1 MAITSGKGGVGKT
14 SVATNL
20 AIALSRQHRR
30 VCLLDADMG
39 LANVNILL
47 GIKPQVTLDDVIA
60 GNADVED
67 LIVHGPEGL
76 DILPAAAGLERMAV
90 HSPSSE
96 ATLGRALRDLE
107 HRYDYLLVDTPAG
120 IGNTTKAFVHPCD
133 HAALIIT
140 PEPTSLTDAFTLL
153 RALLRERYQGDISVI
168 VNMIP
173 PGQDGQRLFE
183 RFRTAAEH
191 HLHVQLDYLGAVPM
205 DRSVTRAVLNQSP
218 LLLSAPESAAA
229 LAIEDLARRLGQRI
243 GPTTGSHRF
252 AHYWAA
258 TAEKAPPETATG
270 FPPGDLGG
278 PPEEP
283 PAASPEVVTTPD
295 DMREPP
301 AAPQLTL
308 DELAVQAERL
318 LNDPATPEGDAR
330 RFFGRL
336 ERSFTA
342 RYKRRA
348 GDIKTLLYE
357 SLLHDQLSYEQMREI
372 RDTLVQTFA
381 RRFPGDRV
389 EDPPVATIP
398 SSQVEPP
405 RAPDDPDEHLTQL
418 EQWLTE
424 AVGGREWTI
433 EHSRQL
439 LALMEQLH
447 RARFGT
453 ALDTESEDTT
463 SEVRSLQNKFIAT
476 RQELQN
482 RLTEICV
489 LIEEHAKL
497 LRKDADGDE

>member
-20 AIALSRQHRR
+20 AIALSRQHHR

-47 GIKPQVTLDDVIA
+47 GIQPQVTLDDVIA
-60 GNADVED
+60 GNASFAD

-76 DILPAAAGLERMAV
+76 DILPAAASLERMAV
-90 HSPSSE
+90 QSPSSE
-96 ATLGRALRDLE
+96 AALARALRDLE
-107 HRYDYLLVDTPAG
+107 YRYDYLLVDTPAG

-153 RALLRERYQGDISVI
+153 RALLREHYHGEVSVI

-183 RFRTAAEH
+183 RFRAAAEH
-191 HLHVQLDYLGAVPM
+191 HLHVELDYLGAVPM

-229 LAIEDLARRLGQRI
+229 MAIEDLGRRLTQRI

-252 AHYWAA
+252 SHYWAA
-258 TAEKAPPETATG
+258 TAEQPAEAPDTPERRS
-270 FPPGDLGG
+270 
-278 PPEEP
+278 P
-283 PAASPEVVTTPD
+283 PAPEPAVGAPEVVTTPE
-295 DMREPP
+295 DMREPGP
-301 AAPQLTL
+301 APRLSL
-308 DELAVQAERL
+308 DELGDEAERML
-318 LNDPATPEGDAR
+318 ADPDLPESEAR

-336 ERSFTA
+336 ERVFTA

-372 RDTLVQTFA
+372 RDILVETFA
-381 RRFPGDRV
+381 RRFPDERV
-389 EDPPVATIP
+389 PETPSTPRSPATEAPGP
-398 SSQVEPP
+398 SSEPE
-405 RAPDDPDEHLTQL
+405 ATLTQL
-418 EQWLTE
+418 EQLL
-424 AVGGREWTI
+424 AGALAGQNWTI
-433 EHSRQL
+433 EHSRRL
-439 LALMEQLH
+439 LALLDRLH
-447 RARFGT
+447 QARFGT
-453 ALDTESEDTT
+453 LLNAETADRTAEIRALEERF
-463 SEVRSLQNKFIAT
+463 VAT

-497 LRKDADGDE
+497 LEEGDDGDR